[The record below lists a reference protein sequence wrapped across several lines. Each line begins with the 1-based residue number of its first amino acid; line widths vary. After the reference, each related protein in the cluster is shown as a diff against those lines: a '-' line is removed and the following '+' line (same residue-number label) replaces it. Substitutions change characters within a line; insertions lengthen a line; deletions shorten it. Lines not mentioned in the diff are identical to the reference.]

1 MSQTR
6 TGPLIGATWL
16 IGLGIVLL
24 VQRAADLPW
33 SQAWPMLVILIGVA
47 MLVTAIIGRRWEY
60 GGLWSFTWPVAW
72 IVVGSLLLASTTGS
86 IGIQPAELITTY
98 WPWALV
104 ILGIWFVIGA
114 FVPSGRRVTEDL
126 SVPLDGALD
135 AAIRIRYGAGTLTVG
150 TAAPGHLVD
159 GTCLGGVIVRTT
171 EAGRVDLSQDTRNGL
186 PWLDHPSRWTIGLSA
201 EVPLDLKLD
210 VGASRT
216 QLDLAEMRLRSL
228 DLQTGASETHVRLPR
243 AGGLTRVTANAGAAS
258 LTFEV
263 PAGVAA
269 RIRTR
274 MALGSAQI
282 DETRFPPAVGGYESP
297 EFATATDR
305 VEIDV
310 QGGVG
315 SLRIVGDGA

>member
-1 MSQTR
+1 LSQTR

-24 VQRAADLPW
+24 VQRAANLPW
-33 SQAWPMLVILIGVA
+33 SQAWPMLVILVGVA
-47 MLVTAIIGRRWEY
+47 MLVTGIIRRRWQYE
-60 GGLWSFTWPVAW
+60 GLWSFTWPVVW
-72 IVVGSLLLASTTGS
+72 IVVGAVLLGSATGA
-86 IGIQPAELITTY
+86 IGTQPAELISTY

-126 SVPLDGALD
+126 SIPLDGAQD
-135 AAIRIRYGAGTLTVG
+135 AAIRIGYGAGTLTVG
-150 TAAPGHLVD
+150 SAARGQLVE
-159 GTCLGGVIVRTT
+159 GTCLGGVMARTS
-171 EAGRVDLSQDTRNGL
+171 APGQVDLSQDTRSGL
-186 PWLDHPSRWTIGLSA
+186 PWLEQPSRWTIGLTT

-216 QLDLAEMRLRSL
+216 DLDLGETRLRSL
-228 DLQTGASETHVRLPR
+228 DLHTGASETRVRLPV
-243 AGGLTRVTANAGAAS
+243 AAGLTRVTANAGAAS

-263 PAGVAA
+263 PPGVAA

-274 MALGSAQI
+274 MALGSTEI
-282 DETRFPPAVGGYESP
+282 DETRFPPTVGGYESP
-297 EFATATDR
+297 DFATATDR

-315 SLRIVGDGA
+315 SLRIVGPAV

>member
-1 MSQTR
+1 MSESR

-16 IGLGIVLL
+16 IGLGIVFL

-33 SQAWPMLVILIGVA
+33 SEAWPMFVILIGVA
-47 MLVTAIIGRRWEY
+47 MLVTTIIRRRWEY

-72 IVVGSLLLASTTGS
+72 ILVGSVLLASSTGA
-86 IGIQPAELITTY
+86 IGTRPAELISTY

-126 SVPLDGALD
+126 SIPLGGAAD
-135 AAIRIRYGAGTLTVG
+135 AAVRIRYGAGTLTVAS
-150 TAAPGHLVD
+150 AAPGQLVD
-159 GTCLGGVIVRTT
+159 GTCLGGVIART
-171 EAGRVDLSQDTRNGL
+171 AAPGQVDLSQDTRNGL
-186 PWLDHPSRWTIGLSA
+186 PWLEQPSRWTIGLTT

-216 QLDLAEMRLRSL
+216 QLDLGETRLRSL
-228 DLQTGASETHVRLPR
+228 DLHTGASETRVRLPK
-243 AGGLTRVTANAGAAS
+243 AAGLTRVTANAGAAS

-263 PAGVAA
+263 PIGVAA
-269 RIRTR
+269 RISTR

-282 DETRFPPAVGGYESP
+282 DETRFAPTVGGYESP
-297 EFATATDR
+297 DLATATNR

-315 SLRIVGDGA
+315 SVRIVGAAP